1 MKKRFIAKTR
11 KKTNFKLK
19 IKVLGFVFLFFISIS
34 VTYNYFLKGNVIVDN
49 KMMVDIIMNNSSGF
63 RDSSDSFI
71 SKQVSKLFVPYKM
84 ISRNYKGLIKVD
96 NKQKQKV
103 KEVNI
108 EKKTVTDGH
117 EPYIYLYNSHQT
129 EEYVPSDFLEYT
141 VKPTV
146 TVNNYIM
153 KEIFNKNGYNVLIEE
168 RKIKDV
174 LNSNNWKYNASY
186 KASRVFLEDVKKT
199 YPSLDVFIDV
209 HRDSLNRD
217 KTSITIGDKRFAKII
232 FLIGLENS
240 NYQENLAFTEKIN
253 NIINNNYPGL
263 SKGIYKKGGAGVN
276 GVYNQDFSG
285 KTILVEIGGVDNTI
299 EEVMNSSIAVSQSIS
314 EVLKSIES

>member
-1 MKKRFIAKTR
+1 MKKRFIAKAR

-19 IKVLGFVFLFFISIS
+19 LKILGFVFLFLLSIS
-34 VTYNYFLKGNVIVDN
+34 VTYNYFLKNNYIVDN
-49 KMMVDIIMNNSSGF
+49 KMMVEIIMNNSSSF
-63 RDSSDSFI
+63 KKTSDSFI
-71 SKQVSKLFVPYKM
+71 SKHVKSFFVPYKM
-84 ISRNYKGLIKVD
+84 ISKNYKGLIKENINKKEKVENVSGD
-96 NKQKQKV
+96 NGDNN
-103 KEVNI
+103 KEY
-108 EKKTVTDGH
+108 K
-117 EPYIYLYNSHQT
+117 PYIYLYNSHQT
-129 EEYVPSDFLEYT
+129 EEYIPSDFLEYT

-153 KEIFNKNGYNVLIEE
+153 KEVFNKNGYDVLVEE
-168 RKIKDV
+168 RSIKDV
-174 LNSNNWKYNASY
+174 LNSNGWKYNASY
-186 KASRVFLEDVKKT
+186 KASRVFLEDVKKN
-199 YPSLDVFIDV
+199 YSSLGVFIDV

-217 KTSITIGDKRFAKII
+217 KTSITIDGKKYAKII
-232 FLIGLENS
+232 FLIGLEND
-240 NYQENLAFTEKIN
+240 NYQENLSFTERIN

-314 EVLKSIES
+314 EVLGSIES